1 MNNILFARP
10 RHYYKGYDD
19 FARLVDLSGFTLCYL
34 DQANWRDGSLTVIAT
49 PKHPEWDE
57 VIPRDHRCR
66 LIWWT
71 LERGHTDEPLMDM
84 SNPFKPDYVDE
95 VWASDPAFAASIG
108 ARYVFLGG
116 HRAFGSVNVR
126 ARQYDYIT
134 LMARMGRRMGLFAA
148 LEARGLRGADLP
160 GGTWG
165 EARHERLMQSKLMIS
180 CHQDEYPWSEPIR
193 FMIAACY
200 GLPILT
206 EHCQSGGGYYQA
218 DAIAKGSLEE
228 LPTLAVQLLGN
239 EVARSR
245 LAANAYRL
253 VVNEHPFRREVEAAL

>member
-1 MNNILFARP
+1 MTNIIFARP
-10 RHYYKGYDD
+10 RRYYPGYDD
-19 FARLVDLSGFTLCYL
+19 FARLVELSGFTLSYL
-34 DQANWRDGSLTVIAT
+34 DQVNWGDGSLTVIAT
-49 PKHPEWDE
+49 PKHPEWDT

-95 VWASDPAFAASIG
+95 VWASDSAFAAYIG

-126 ARQYDYIT
+126 AKQYDYIT
-134 LMARMGRRMGLFAA
+134 LMAPFGRRMGLFAT
-148 LEARGLRGADLP
+148 LETRGLSCADLP

-165 EARHERLMQSKLMIS
+165 DARHERLMQSKLMIS

-200 GLPILT
+200 GLPIMS
-206 EHCQSGGGYYQA
+206 EACQDAGAYISGTHYAGS
-218 DAIAKGSLEE
+218 SLERLANWAE
-228 LPTLAVQLLGN
+228 LLLVD
-239 EVARSR
+239 EPLRLR

-253 VVNEHPFRREVEAAL
+253 VVTERPFRLCVEEAL